1 MDIKKRI
8 RIGNLLIE
16 NKLISEQ
23 QLEVALAEQKKTRR
37 KLGKTLVD
45 LGYIEE
51 TMLLKLISEQ
61 LGIEYISLKQY
72 PI

>member
-8 RIGNLLIE
+8 RIGDLLIE

-45 LGYIEE
+45 LGYVEE
-51 TMLLKLISEQ
+51 SAL
-61 LGIEYISLKQY
+61 
-72 PI
+72 